1 MRTIE
6 IHATEHPSAS
16 DALTE
21 LNFSG
26 EVAFTLGGRHFTA
39 TSAELDRIERLG
51 IQPTIRT
58 WNHACRRCMSVP
70 GKH

>member
-6 IHATEHPSAS
+6 IQATEHPTAS
-16 DALTE
+16 DAQTE

-26 EVAFTLGGRHFTA
+26 EVAFTLAGRHFTA
-39 TSAELDRIERLG
+39 TRTELDRIEQLG
-51 IQPTIRT
+51 IQPTVWT
-58 WNHACRRCMSVP
+58 WNHACGRFMSVP